1 MTRAN
6 HLSVA
11 VSGPSRL
18 RGCGATRWTCACLSH
33 GSERHCWTANS
44 LSNSR
49 RKPPE
54 GRDGQTDDVY
64 AQGTKPQA
72 AGGVCQ
78 PLPRHVTLLP
88 AAATQPAQSSS
99 ECETE
104 QNRTQSRNREPRS
117 QYLARHGHKSA
128 LEKRDTAT
136 VRVTHEVLDMH
147 VQTVYYCIAS
157 FSVSSSY
164 QLVAITQVKWR
175 ILL

>member
-49 RKPPE
+49 KPHE

-78 PLPRHVTLLP
+78 PLPCSLRDTSLFFQQRNQLNQVLNVKL
-88 AAATQPAQSSS
+88 
-99 ECETE
+99 
-104 QNRTQSRNREPRS
+104 NRTEPNLEIVSRGHSISPGTDTKALLRS
-117 QYLARHGHKSA
+117 
-128 LEKRDTAT
+128 E
-136 VRVTHEVLDMH
+136 
-147 VQTVYYCIAS
+147 
-157 FSVSSSY
+157 
-164 QLVAITQVKWR
+164 
-175 ILL
+175 ILQRYESHTKY